1 MARKNGFI
9 KGATPMIW
17 DDMKKLV
24 RWLETDGEHRFALMI
39 ALGSTTGF
47 RISDLLT
54 LRWIDILDQEGL
66 SIEEQKTGKQRYMPI
81 ATETQRII
89 ANAYKASEYPEINE
103 LVFTGKRAKGAFSVQ
118 YVNRKLKIIKSTY
131 PFRMKGQFS
140 THSLRKTFGK
150 RYFDLAND
158 KGRALIKLSKILNH
172 SSPEVTR
179 EYIGLEAR
187 EFEVDMANMW

>member
-1 MARKNGFI
+1 MVRKNGFI

-24 RWLETDGEHRFALMI
+24 RWLEKDGDHRFALLI
-39 ALGSTTGF
+39 ALGCTTGF

-54 LRWIDILDQEGL
+54 LRWVDLLDQEGV
-66 SIEEQKTGKQRYMPI
+66 SVEEQKTRKERYMPL
-81 ATETQRII
+81 AAETQRMIE
-89 ANAYKASEYPEINE
+89 NVYKTLEYADINE
-103 LVFTGKRAKGAFSVQ
+103 LVFTGKRAKGAFSIQ
-118 YVNRKLKIIKSTY
+118 YVNRKLKMIKSTY
-131 PFRMKGQFS
+131 PFRMRGQFS

-150 RYFDLAND
+150 RYFDLASD
-158 KGRALIKLSKILNH
+158 KGRALIKLSKLLNH

-187 EFEVDMANMW
+187 EFEIDIANMW

>member
-1 MARKNGFI
+1 MTKKIGFV
-9 KGATPMIW
+9 KGATPLIW

-24 RWLETDGEHRFALMI
+24 KWLEADREYRFALLI
-39 ALGSTTGF
+39 ALGCSTGF

-54 LRWIDILDQEGL
+54 LRWTDLLDQSGV
-66 SIEEQKTGKQRYMPI
+66 SIEEQKTGKIRYMPVAPQAQKMI
-81 ATETQRII
+81 E
-89 ANAYKASEYPEINE
+89 NAYKASDSPNMNE
-103 LVFTGKRAKGAFSVQ
+103 LVFTGKRAKGAFSIQ
-118 YVNRKLKIIKSTY
+118 YVNRKLKAIKAQY
-131 PFRMKGQFS
+131 PFRMRGQFS

-158 KGRALIKLSKILNH
+158 KGRALIKLSKLLNH